1 MLIIRYNVPKSEG
14 TTHFVFHFSKKCK
27 YSQVRAKKYKKYL
40 QVRAEK
46 CILQKMFV
54 FIGVGEKGGSGADD
68 KLPINPT
75 SDDKITD
82 KLPING
88 KIETI
93 YRYVMDNPHVT
104 SDKVATYIGLS
115 QESAKKYLRQ
125 LVALGYI
132 IPEGANRN
140 RTYSVKV

>member
-1 MLIIRYNVPKSEG
+1 M
-14 TTHFVFHFSKKCK
+14 
-27 YSQVRAKKYKKYL
+27 

-82 KLPING
+82 KLPINPSITDKITDKRKDRNNIG
-88 KIETI
+88 KSIEF
-93 YRYVMDNPHVT
+93 
-104 SDKVATYIGLS
+104 K
-115 QESAKKYLRQ
+115 
-125 LVALGYI
+125 LVRCQRPILCQ
-132 IPEGANRN
+132 N
-140 RTYSVKV
+140 

>member
-1 MLIIRYNVPKSEG
+1 M
-14 TTHFVFHFSKKCK
+14 
-27 YSQVRAKKYKKYL
+27 

-54 FIGVGEKGGSGADD
+54 FIGVGEKGGSGAD
-68 KLPINPT
+68 
-75 SDDKITD
+75 D

>member
-54 FIGVGEKGGSGADD
+54 FIGVGEKGGSGTDDKLPINPTSDDKITD

-93 YRYVMDNPHVT
+93 
-104 SDKVATYIGLS
+104 
-115 QESAKKYLRQ
+115 
-125 LVALGYI
+125 
-132 IPEGANRN
+132 
-140 RTYSVKV
+140 SVKV

>member
-1 MLIIRYNVPKSEG
+1 MQCPKSEG
-14 TTHFVFHFSKKCK
+14 TTHFVFHFSK
-27 YSQVRAKKYKKYL
+27 
-40 QVRAEK
+40 
-46 CILQKMFV
+46 
-54 FIGVGEKGGSGADD
+54 
-68 KLPINPT
+68 
-75 SDDKITD
+75 
-82 KLPING
+82 
-88 KIETI
+88 ETI

>member
-68 KLPINPT
+68 KLPIN
-75 SDDKITD
+75 
-82 KLPING
+82 G

>member
-75 SDDKITD
+75 ITG

-93 YRYVMDNPHVT
+93 
-104 SDKVATYIGLS
+104 
-115 QESAKKYLRQ
+115 
-125 LVALGYI
+125 
-132 IPEGANRN
+132 
-140 RTYSVKV
+140 SVKV

>member
-1 MLIIRYNVPKSEG
+1 M
-14 TTHFVFHFSKKCK
+14 
-27 YSQVRAKKYKKYL
+27 

-93 YRYVMDNPHVT
+93 YRYVMANPHVT

-125 LVALGYI
+125 LVSLGYI

>member
-1 MLIIRYNVPKSEG
+1 M
-14 TTHFVFHFSKKCK
+14 
-27 YSQVRAKKYKKYL
+27 

-68 KLPINPT
+68 KLPTTPT
-75 SDDKITD
+75 SADKITD